1 MSNLIACQPGWVA
14 VFKQLDGDGYTT
26 EPIACWLLVEAPH
39 QDGEVRPIC
48 ALGGD
53 VCDATLAKSYV
64 GVVGP
69 CHSSGNTADYAKQ
82 LVAAFNE
89 SRANKPAA

>member
-14 VFKQLDGDGYTT
+14 VFKQIDGDKCTT

-39 QDGEVRPIC
+39 QHPEVRPVC

-53 VCDATLAKSYV
+53 VCDATQADNYV
-64 GVVGP
+64 GVIGP
-69 CHSSGNTADYAKQ
+69 GPNQSTEAMKLVEAHRESNTNRPT
-82 LVAAFNE
+82 AA
-89 SRANKPAA
+89 

>member
-14 VFKQLDGDGYTT
+14 VFRQIDGGGGYTT
-26 EPIACWLLVEAPH
+26 EPIACWLLVDAPH
-39 QDGEVRPIC
+39 QPAEVRPVC

-53 VCDATLAKSYV
+53 VCDATQADNYL

-69 CHSSGNTADYAKQ
+69 GSDPKK
-82 LVAAFNE
+82 LVEAFRE
-89 SRANKPAA
+89 SQTKPAA

>member
-14 VFKQLDGDGYTT
+14 VFHQIDGDGFSV
-26 EPIACWLLVEAPH
+26 EPIACWLLHEAPH
-39 QDGEVRPIC
+39 QSAEVHPMC

-53 VCDATLAKSYV
+53 VCDATQADNYV

-69 CHSSGNTADYAKQ
+69 GPHQVQHAKQ
-82 LVAAFNE
+82 LVAAYHE
-89 SRANKPAA
+89 SIKNRPTAA